1 MPIIN
6 IDDYKPPF
14 WLPDS
19 QSQTIFPS
27 IFRKVEGIDYVRER
41 IKTHD
46 GDFLDIDKAPSAP
59 RGRTFDSKFFNP
71 VMKSASRVPLLGAEG
86 ALPSQIILSH
96 GLEGDTSRQYITG
109 MVKNFNA
116 HGFDCLAWNFRSCS
130 GEINQTKRFYHS
142 GATDDLETIVKYSLS
157 KGYNKIYLVGFSLGG
172 NLTLKYLGEKGQ
184 NLYPEIQKAITFSV
198 PLHLSSSSK
207 KIGWLYTKRFNKSLI
222 KKILEKSQR
231 FPEFNIDTSNIAKIK
246 TLKDFDDRYT
256 SQLHG
261 FIDAEDYYERNSSLY
276 FLDKINIPTL
286 IINAKND
293 PFLSKECFPFEQ
305 IKHLE
310 KVYFQ
315 TPKMGGHCGFYPDD
329 YRGVL
334 WSERRALE
342 WFFNLSL
349 DSMTL
354 IP

>member
-1 MPIIN
+1 MPIISTN
-6 IDDYKPPF
+6 DYKPPF

-41 IKTHD
+41 IETHD
-46 GDFLDIDKAPSAP
+46 GDFLDIDLSDCKSP
-59 RGRTFDSKFFNP
+59 RLRTPISLTK
-71 VMKSASRVPLLGAEG
+71 
-86 ALPSQIILSH
+86 SQIILSH

-142 GATDDLETIVKYSLS
+142 GATGDLETVIKYSLS
-157 KGYNKIYLVGFSLGG
+157 KGYQKIYLVGFSLGG

-231 FPEFNIDTSNIAKIK
+231 FPEFQIDTSNIAKIK
-246 TLKDFDDRYT
+246 TLKDFDDIYT

-286 IINAKND
+286 IINAQND

-305 IKHLE
+305 IKYLK

-315 TPKMGGHCGFYPDD
+315 APKMGGHCGFYPDD
-329 YRGVL
+329 YQDVL
-334 WSERRALE
+334 WSEKRALE
-342 WFFNLSL
+342 WILNEQQ
-349 DSMTL
+349 
-354 IP
+354 

>member
-6 IDDYKPPF
+6 SDDYRPPF
-14 WLPDS
+14 WLPDG

-27 IFRKVEGIDYVRER
+27 LFRKVEGVNYIRER
-41 IKTHD
+41 IPTID
-46 GDFLDIDKAPSAP
+46 GDFLDIDFLKHDSTIESSN
-59 RGRTFDSKFFNP
+59 REQSDRRTVNNSI
-71 VMKSASRVPLLGAEG
+71 
-86 ALPSQIILSH
+86 IILSH
-96 GLEGDTSRQYITG
+96 GLEGDSSRQYITG

-116 HGFDCLAWNFRSCS
+116 HGFDCIAWNFRSCS
-130 GEINQTKRFYHS
+130 GEMNQTKTFYHS
-142 GATDDLETIVKYSLS
+142 GATDDLETVLKHSLS
-157 KGYNKIYLVGFSLGG
+157 KGYKKIHLVGFSLGG

-222 KKILEKSQR
+222 NKILEKSQR
-231 FPEFNIDTSNIAKIK
+231 FPEFQIDTSNIAKIK
-246 TLKDFDDRYT
+246 TLKDFDDAYT

-286 IINAKND
+286 IVNAQND
-293 PFLSKECFPFEQ
+293 PFLSAECFPFEK
-305 IKHLE
+305 IKSME

-315 TPKMGGHCGFYPDD
+315 APKMGGHCGFYPAD
-329 YRGVL
+329 YQGVL
-334 WSERRALE
+334 WSEKRALE
-342 WFFNLSL
+342 WV
-349 DSMTL
+349 MAV
-354 IP
+354 

>member
-1 MPIIN
+1 MPLIQN
-6 IDDYKPPF
+6 ADYQAPF
-14 WLPDS
+14 WLPDGH
-19 QSQTIFPS
+19 SQTIFPS
-27 IFRKVEGIDYVRER
+27 VFRKVTGVNYVRER
-41 IKTHD
+41 ISTPD
-46 GDFLDIDKAPSAP
+46 GDFLDLDLSENN
-59 RGRTFDSKFFNP
+59 SKLEQPKTESSNRQQFNN
-71 VMKSASRVPLLGAEG
+71 S
-86 ALPSQIILSH
+86 IIIFSH

-116 HGFDCLAWNFRSCS
+116 NGFDCLAWNFRSCS

-142 GATDDLETIVKYSLS
+142 GATDDLGTIVKYSLS
-157 KGYNKIYLVGFSLGG
+157 KGYDKIYLVGFSLGG

-184 NLYPEIQKAITFSV
+184 NLYPEIQKAVTFSV

-231 FPEFNIDTSNIAKIK
+231 FPEFQIDTSNIAKIK
-246 TLKDFDDRYT
+246 TLKDFDDAYT

-293 PFLSKECFPFEQ
+293 PFLSKECFPFEK
-305 IKHLE
+305 IKTME
-310 KVYFQ
+310 KIYFQ
-315 TPKMGGHCGFYPDD
+315 APEMGGHCGFYPDD
-329 YRGVL
+329 FGGVL

-342 WFFNLSL
+342 WFYDCFDFKN
-349 DSMTL
+349 
-354 IP
+354 

>member
-6 IDDYKPPF
+6 IDNYKPPF

-27 IFRKVEGIDYVRER
+27 IFRKVEGINYLRER
-41 IKTHD
+41 IKTND
-46 GDFLDIDKAPSAP
+46 GDFLDLDKAPSAP
-59 RGRTFDSKFFNP
+59 RRGTLDSKFSDTLS
-71 VMKSASRVPLLGAEG
+71 KSVSKVPPLGAEG
-86 ALPSQIILSH
+86 ASSLIILSH

-109 MVKNFNA
+109 MVKNFNT

-142 GATDDLETIVKYSLS
+142 GATDDLETIVKHSLS
-157 KGYNKIYLVGFSLGG
+157 KGYQKIYLVGFSLGG

-222 KKILEKSQR
+222 KKILAKSER
-231 FPEFNIDTSNIAKIK
+231 FPEFQIDTSNIAKIK
-246 TLKDFDDRYT
+246 TLKDFDDAYT

-286 IINAKND
+286 IINAQND

-305 IKHLE
+305 VKHLE

-315 TPKMGGHCGFYPDD
+315 APKMGGHCGFYPAD
-329 YRGVL
+329 YQGVL
-334 WSERRALE
+334 WSEERALSWILE
-342 WFFNLSL
+342 E
-349 DSMTL
+349 
-354 IP
+354 

>member
-6 IDDYKPPF
+6 TDDYKPPF
-14 WLPDS
+14 WLPDG

-27 IFRKVEGIDYVRER
+27 IFRKVEGVNYVRER
-41 IKTHD
+41 IKTDD
-46 GDFLDIDKAPSAP
+46 GDFLDVDFL
-59 RGRTFDSKFFNP
+59 GHTSKNPQFNN
-71 VMKSASRVPLLGAEG
+71 S
-86 ALPSQIILSH
+86 IIVLSH

-116 HGFDCLAWNFRSCS
+116 NGFDCLAWNFRSCS
-130 GEINQTKRFYHS
+130 GEMNQTKTFYHS
-142 GATDDLETIVKYSLS
+142 GATHDLESIVKFSLS
-157 KGYNKIYLVGFSLGG
+157 KGYDKIYLIGFSLGG

-184 NLYPEIQKAITFSV
+184 NLYPEIQKAVTFSV

-231 FPEFNIDTSNIAKIK
+231 FPEFQIDTSNIVKIK
-246 TLKDFDDRYT
+246 TLKDFDDAYT

-261 FIDAEDYYERNSSLY
+261 FVDAEDYYEQNSSLY

-286 IINAKND
+286 IINAQND
-293 PFLSKECFPFEQ
+293 PFLSEECYPFEK
-305 IKHLE
+305 IRTME

-315 TPKMGGHCGFYPDD
+315 APKMGGHCGFYPDD
-329 YRGVL
+329 YQGVL
-334 WSERRALE
+334 WSEKRALE
-342 WFFNLSL
+342 WFLS
-349 DSMTL
+349 
-354 IP
+354 

>member
-1 MPIIN
+1 MPLIQN
-6 IDDYKPPF
+6 ADYQAPS
-14 WLPDS
+14 WLPEGH
-19 QSQTIFPS
+19 SQTIFPS
-27 IFRKVEGIDYVRER
+27 VFRKVTGVNYLRER
-41 IKTHD
+41 IITPD
-46 GDFLDIDKAPSAP
+46 GDFLDIDFSKAYLSQYQEP
-59 RGRTFDSKFFNP
+59 RIRNPEQRTQKWNATRP
-71 VMKSASRVPLLGAEG
+71 EL
-86 ALPSQIILSH
+86 IIISH

-116 HGFDCLAWNFRSCS
+116 NGFDCLAWNFRSCS
-130 GEINQTKRFYHS
+130 GEMNQTKTFYHS
-142 GATDDLETIVKYSLS
+142 GATEDLEIVIKYSLS
-157 KGYNKIYLVGFSLGG
+157 KGYDKIYLVGFSLGG

-184 NLYPEIQKAITFSV
+184 NLYPEIQKAVTFSV

-222 KKILEKSQR
+222 KKILEKSRR
-231 FPEFNIDTSNIAKIK
+231 FPEFQIDTSNIAKIK
-246 TLKDFDDRYT
+246 TLKDFDDAYT

-293 PFLSKECFPFEQ
+293 PFLSKECFPFEK
-305 IKHLE
+305 IKSME

-315 TPKMGGHCGFYPDD
+315 APEMGGHCGFYPDD
-329 YRGVL
+329 YQGIL

-342 WFFNLSL
+342 WVSN
-349 DSMTL
+349 
-354 IP
+354 

>member
-6 IDDYKPPF
+6 FDDYKPPF

-27 IFRKVEGIDYVRER
+27 LFRKVEGINYVRER
-41 IKTHD
+41 IETID
-46 GDFLDIDKAPSAP
+46 GDFLDLDISEATPAPKGETFESKSVIVAP
-59 RGRTFDSKFFNP
+59 PSGIRGA
-71 VMKSASRVPLLGAEG
+71 V
-86 ALPSQIILSH
+86 ILSH

-109 MVKNFNA
+109 MVKNFNN

-157 KGYNKIYLVGFSLGG
+157 KSYKKIYLVGFSLGG

-207 KIGWLYTKRFNKSLI
+207 KIGWVYTKRFNKSLI

-231 FPEFNIDTSNIAKIK
+231 FPEFDIDTSNIAKIK
-246 TLKDFDDRYT
+246 TLKDFDDAYT

-286 IINAKND
+286 IINAQND

-305 IKHLE
+305 AKHSE
-310 KVYFQ
+310 KVYLQ
-315 TPKMGGHCGFYPDD
+315 TPEAGGHCGFYPVD
-329 YRGVL
+329 YQGVL

-342 WFFNLSL
+342 WFLN
-349 DSMTL
+349 D
-354 IP
+354 

>member
-1 MPIIN
+1 MPLIQN
-6 IDDYKPPF
+6 ADYQAPF
-14 WLPDS
+14 CLPDGH
-19 QSQTIFPS
+19 SQTIFPS
-27 IFRKVEGIDYVRER
+27 VFRKVTGVNYVRER
-41 IKTHD
+41 ISTPD
-46 GDFLDIDKAPSAP
+46 GDFLDVDFSEKHSLIHSGYAP
-59 RGRTFDSKFFNP
+59 RPHSLI
-71 VMKSASRVPLLGAEG
+71 V
-86 ALPSQIILSH
+86 LSH

-116 HGFDCLAWNFRSCS
+116 NGFDCLAWNFRSCS

-142 GATDDLETIVKYSLS
+142 GATDDLETIVSYSLS
-157 KGYNKIYLVGFSLGG
+157 KGYGKIYLVGFSLGG

-184 NLYPEIQKAITFSV
+184 NLYPEIQKAVTFSV

-222 KKILEKSQR
+222 KKVLEKSKR
-231 FPEFNIDTSNIAKIK
+231 FPEFQIDTSNIAKIK
-246 TLKDFDDRYT
+246 TLKDFDDAYT

-286 IINAKND
+286 IINAQND
-293 PFLSKECFPFEQ
+293 PFLSKECFPFEK

-329 YRGVL
+329 FRGIL
-334 WSERRALE
+334 WSEKRALE
-342 WFFNLSL
+342 WVMS
-349 DSMTL
+349 
-354 IP
+354 

>member
-1 MPIIN
+1 MPIIS

-27 IFRKVEGIDYVRER
+27 IFRKVEGVNYVRER
-41 IKTHD
+41 IKTDD
-46 GDFLDIDKAPSAP
+46 GDFLDVDNSPLTPEGGTSSSNSDSKLKDSRSKAPPS
-59 RGRTFDSKFFNP
+59 
-71 VMKSASRVPLLGAEG
+71 GAGG
-86 ALPSQIILSH
+86 AVVILSH

-130 GEINQTKRFYHS
+130 GEMNQTKTFYHS
-142 GATDDLETIVKYSLS
+142 GATGDLETVIKFSLS
-157 KGYNKIYLVGFSLGG
+157 EGYNKIYLVGFSLGG

-184 NLYPEIQKAITFSV
+184 NLYPEIQKAVTFSV

-231 FPEFNIDTSNIAKIK
+231 FPEFQIDTSNIAKIK
-246 TLKDFDDRYT
+246 TLKDFDDAYT

-293 PFLSKECFPFEQ
+293 PFLSKECFPFEK

-315 TPKMGGHCGFYPDD
+315 APEMGGHCGFYPDD
-329 YRGVL
+329 FGGVL
-334 WSERRALE
+334 WSERRALA
-342 WFFNLSL
+342 WVMS
-349 DSMTL
+349 
-354 IP
+354 

>member
-1 MPIIN
+1 MLNFMPIIN

-14 WLPDS
+14 WLPDG

-27 IFRKVEGIDYVRER
+27 LFRKVEGVNYVRER
-41 IKTHD
+41 IKTDD
-46 GDFLDIDKAPSAP
+46 GDFLDVDEAPSAP
-59 RGRTFDSKFFNP
+59 RGGTFESK
-71 VMKSASRVPLLGAEG
+71 SRVLASPLGAGG
-86 ALPSQIILSH
+86 AVVILSH
-96 GLEGDTSRQYITG
+96 GLEGDTSRQYIMG

-142 GATDDLETIVKYSLS
+142 GATHDLETVIKYSLS
-157 KGYNKIYLVGFSLGG
+157 KGYDKIYLVGFSLGG
-172 NLTLKYLGEKGQ
+172 NLTLKYLGEKGE
-184 NLYPEIQKAITFSV
+184 NLYPEIQKAVTFSV

-207 KIGWLYTKRFNKSLI
+207 KIGWLYTKRFNRSLI
-222 KKILEKSQR
+222 KKILAKSQR
-231 FPEFNIDTSNIAKIK
+231 FPEFQIDTSNIAKIK
-246 TLKDFDDRYT
+246 TLKDFDDAYT

-276 FLDKINIPTL
+276 FLDNINIPTL

-315 TPKMGGHCGFYPDD
+315 APEMGGHCGFYPVD
-329 YRGVL
+329 YQGVL
-334 WSERRALE
+334 WSEKRALE
-342 WFFNLSL
+342 WVFEV
-349 DSMTL
+349 
-354 IP
+354 

>member
-1 MPIIN
+1 MPIIST
-6 IDDYKPPF
+6 DDYKPPF

-27 IFRKVEGIDYVRER
+27 LFRKVEGINYVRER
-41 IKTHD
+41 IETND
-46 GDFLDIDKAPSAP
+46 GDFLDVDLSDCVFSISDFGFKDGLDLIQNPK
-59 RGRTFDSKFFNP
+59 SKIHN
-71 VMKSASRVPLLGAEG
+71 L
-86 ALPSQIILSH
+86 IILSH

-130 GEINQTKRFYHS
+130 EEINQTKRFYHS
-142 GATDDLETIVKYSLS
+142 GATDDLETIVEHALS
-157 KGYNKIYLVGFSLGG
+157 KGYQKIYLVGFSLGG

-222 KKILEKSQR
+222 KKVLEKSQR
-231 FPEFNIDTSNIAKIK
+231 FPEFNIDTSHITKIK
-246 TLKDFDDRYT
+246 TLKDFDDAYT

-286 IINAKND
+286 IINAQND

-305 IKHLE
+305 IKQLE
-310 KVYFQ
+310 NVSLQ
-315 TPKMGGHCGFYPDD
+315 APKMGGHCGFYPDD
-329 YRGVL
+329 YQGVL
-334 WSERRALE
+334 WSEKRALE
-342 WFFNLSL
+342 WILN
-349 DSMTL
+349 
-354 IP
+354 

>member
-1 MPIIN
+1 MPLIQN
-6 IDDYKPPF
+6 ADYQAPF
-14 WLPDS
+14 WLPDGHI
-19 QSQTIFPS
+19 QTIFPS
-27 IFRKVEGIDYVRER
+27 VFRKVTGVNYVRER
-41 IKTHD
+41 ISTPD
-46 GDFLDIDKAPSAP
+46 GDFLDVDIAPSAP
-59 RGRTFDSKFFNP
+59 DRGTYSSKLESNFN
-71 VMKSASRVPLLGAEG
+71 SHLGGRG
-86 ALPSQIILSH
+86 AVILSH

-142 GATDDLETIVKYSLS
+142 GATDDLETIIKYSLS
-157 KGYNKIYLVGFSLGG
+157 KSYNKIYLVGFSLGG

-184 NLYPEIQKAITFSV
+184 NLYPEIQKAVTFSV
-198 PLHLSSSSK
+198 PLHLSSSGK
-207 KIGWLYTKRFNKSLI
+207 TIGWLYTKRFCRSLN

-231 FPEFNIDTSNIAKIK
+231 FPEFQIDTSYIANIK
-246 TLKDFDDRYT
+246 TLKDFDDAYT

-286 IINAKND
+286 IINAQND

-305 IKHLE
+305 IKTME
-310 KVYFQ
+310 KIHFQ
-315 TPKMGGHCGFYPDD
+315 APRMGFYPAD
-329 YRGVL
+329 YQGVL

-342 WFFNLSL
+342 WV
-349 DSMTL
+349 MG
-354 IP
+354 

>member
-27 IFRKVEGIDYVRER
+27 LFRKIEGLKYVRER
-41 IKTHD
+41 VPTPD
-46 GDFLDIDKAPSAP
+46 GDFLDIDKSQAISITKEENFDTEPKIGLTNSPFKDSGVLAP
-59 RGRTFDSKFFNP
+59 
-71 VMKSASRVPLLGAEG
+71 L
-86 ALPSQIILSH
+86 IILSH

-109 MVKNFNA
+109 MAKNFNIQ
-116 HGFDCLAWNFRSCS
+116 GFDCIAWNFRSCS

-142 GATDDLETIVKYSLS
+142 GATDDLETTIKFSLS
-157 KGYNKIYLVGFSLGG
+157 KGYQKIYLVGFSLGG
-172 NLTLKYLGEKGQ
+172 NLTLKYLGERGQ

-246 TLKDFDDRYT
+246 TLKNFDDAYT

-261 FIDAEDYYERNSSLY
+261 FIDAEDYYEHNSSLY

-286 IINAKND
+286 IINAQND
-293 PFLSKECFPFEQ
+293 PFLSKECFPFEK
-305 IKHLE
+305 IKHLQ

-315 TPKMGGHCGFYPDD
+315 APKMGGHCGFYPND
-329 YRGVL
+329 YRGIL
-334 WSERRALE
+334 WSEKRALA
-342 WFFNLSL
+342 WVMS
-349 DSMTL
+349 
-354 IP
+354 

>member
-6 IDDYKPPF
+6 TDDYKPPF
-14 WLPDS
+14 WLPDG

-27 IFRKVEGIDYVRER
+27 IFRKVEGVNYVRER
-41 IKTHD
+41 IKTDD
-46 GDFLDIDKAPSAP
+46 GDFLDVDFL
-59 RGRTFDSKFFNP
+59 GHTSKNQQFNN
-71 VMKSASRVPLLGAEG
+71 S
-86 ALPSQIILSH
+86 IIVLSH

-116 HGFDCLAWNFRSCS
+116 NGFDCLAWNFRSCS
-130 GEINQTKRFYHS
+130 GEMNQTKTFYHS
-142 GATDDLETIVKYSLS
+142 GATHDLESIVKFSLS
-157 KGYNKIYLVGFSLGG
+157 KGYDKIYLIGFSLGG

-184 NLYPEIQKAITFSV
+184 NLYPEIQKAVTFSV

-231 FPEFNIDTSNIAKIK
+231 FPEFQIDTSNIVKIK
-246 TLKDFDDRYT
+246 TLKDFDDAYT

-261 FIDAEDYYERNSSLY
+261 FVDAEDYYEQNSSLY

-286 IINAKND
+286 IINAQND
-293 PFLSKECFPFEQ
+293 PFLSEECYPFEK
-305 IKHLE
+305 IRTME

-315 TPKMGGHCGFYPDD
+315 APKMGGHCGFYPDD
-329 YRGVL
+329 YQGVL
-334 WSERRALE
+334 WSEKRALE
-342 WFFNLSL
+342 WFLS
-349 DSMTL
+349 
-354 IP
+354 

>member
-1 MPIIN
+1 MPIIST
-6 IDDYKPPF
+6 DDYKPPF
-14 WLPDS
+14 WLPDG

-27 IFRKVEGIDYVRER
+27 IFRKVKGVNYVRRR
-41 IKTHD
+41 IKTDD
-46 GDFLDIDKAPSAP
+46 GDFIDIDLSDCKSQSLRTPSQL
-59 RGRTFDSKFFNP
+59 DK
-71 VMKSASRVPLLGAEG
+71 
-86 ALPSQIILSH
+86 SQIILSH

-116 HGFDCLAWNFRSCS
+116 YGFDCLAWNFRSCS
-130 GEINQTKRFYHS
+130 GEINQTKTFYHS
-142 GATDDLETIVKYSLS
+142 GATHDLETVIKYSLS
-157 KGYNKIYLVGFSLGG
+157 KGYDKIYLVGFSLGG

-184 NLYPEIQKAITFSV
+184 NLYSEIQKAVTFSV

-231 FPEFNIDTSNIAKIK
+231 FPEFQIDTSDIAKIK
-246 TLKDFDDRYT
+246 TLKDFDDVYT

-305 IKHLE
+305 IKTME
-310 KVYFQ
+310 KVHFQ
-315 TPKMGGHCGFYPDD
+315 APDMGGHCGFYPAD
-329 YRGVL
+329 YQGVL

-342 WFFNLSL
+342 WVMN
-349 DSMTL
+349 
-354 IP
+354 